1 MNWIEINSYFLFI
14 RQMVDEILLLEELLK
29 EE

>member
-1 MNWIEINSYFLFI
+1 MDWIEINNYFLFI
-14 RQMVDEILLLEELLK
+14 RQMIDEILLLEELLK

>member
-1 MNWIEINSYFLFI
+1 MDLIEINNYFLFFRDI
-14 RQMVDEILLLEELLK
+14 INEIELLEELLK